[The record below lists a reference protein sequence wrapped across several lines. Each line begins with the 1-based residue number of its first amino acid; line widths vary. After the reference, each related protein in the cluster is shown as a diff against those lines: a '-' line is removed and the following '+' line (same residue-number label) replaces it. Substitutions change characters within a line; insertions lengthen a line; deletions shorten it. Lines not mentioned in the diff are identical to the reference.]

1 MEYVIIFFAIILALV
16 GLSGAILP
24 VLPGPPIAF
33 LALLLLLLCDGND
46 VTTTQ
51 LVVAGI
57 VAAVITVLDYIAP
70 IWFAKKTGGS
80 KSGTWG
86 ATIGLVIGLFVG
98 PIGIIAGPFIGAFLG
113 ELIAET
119 PKEKAFGVACMT
131 FIAFML
137 TTGLKLVYGIVLLIM
152 VFRESWDIVFK

>member
-16 GLSGAILP
+16 GLAGAILP

-33 LALLLLLLCDGND
+33 LAFLLLMLCDGND
-46 VTTTQ
+46 VTVAQ

-57 VAAVITVLDYIAP
+57 AAAVITVLDYIAP

-113 ELIAET
+113 ELLANT

-137 TTGLKLVYGIVLLIM
+137 TTGLKLVYGIVLLVM

>member
-16 GLSGAILP
+16 GLAGAILP

-33 LALLLLLLCDGND
+33 LAFLLLMLCDGND
-46 VTTTQ
+46 VTVAQ

-57 VAAVITVLDYIAP
+57 TAAVITVLDYIAP

-98 PIGIIAGPFIGAFLG
+98 PIGIIAGPFIGYPQTIIGHTEDGA
-113 ELIAET
+113 
-119 PKEKAFGVACMT
+119 KV
-131 FIAFML
+131 FML
-137 TTGLKLVYGIVLLIM
+137 YPEGIK
-152 VFRESWDIVFK
+152 EG

>member
-98 PIGIIAGPFIGAFLG
+98 PIGVIAGPFIGAFLG

>member
-1 MEYVIIFFAIILALV
+1 MEYVVIFFAIILALV
-16 GLSGAILP
+16 GLAGAVLP

-33 LALLLLLLCDGND
+33 LAMLLLLLCDGND
-46 VTTTQ
+46 VTIAQ

-57 VAAVITVLDYIAP
+57 AAAVITLLDYIAP

-86 ATIGLVIGLFVG
+86 ATIGLVIGFFVG
-98 PIGIIAGPFIGAFLG
+98 PIGIIAGPFIGAFVG
-113 ELIAET
+113 ELLADT
-119 PKEKAFGVACMT
+119 PKEKAFGVASMT

-137 TTGLKLVYGIVLLIM
+137 TTGLKLVYGIVLLVI
-152 VFRESWDIVFK
+152 VFRESLGIVFK